1 MTEPEASAARSFA
14 PPDDPADE
22 ATSPRPFAP
31 PEPPLAVGMIR
42 LRLPAARDEDAI
54 FEACQDPEIQRWAA
68 TPVPYLREHA
78 QGWIE
83 GAEPEWAEAR
93 HGALAIVDAAD
104 DRFLGAIGLS
114 PQGPH
119 RVEIGFWIVPAAR
132 GRGIATEA
140 TRLLGRWVL
149 RDLGFDRLELL
160 HLVGNDGSRRVAEKV
175 GFRHEGTLRDY
186 AVVRGEAR
194 DVVMY
199 SLLAADLD

>member
-1 MTEPEASAARSFA
+1 MRRRRAAFTAR
-14 PPDDPADE
+14 
-22 ATSPRPFAP
+22 
-31 PEPPLAVGMIR
+31 PPLAVKHPPP
-42 LRLPAARDEDAI
+42 PAAARRGRDLRHART
-54 FEACQDPEIQRWAA
+54 PRSRWAA
-68 TPVPYLREHA
+68 PYLREHA

-93 HGALAIVDAAD
+93 HGALAIVDATD

-119 RVEIGFWIVPAAR
+119 GVEIGFWIVPSAR

-160 HLVGNDGSRRVAEKV
+160 HLVGNEGSRRVAEKV

>member
-1 MTEPEASAARSFA
+1 MTEPADAMAPGARAFA
-14 PPDDPADE
+14 PPD
-22 ATSPRPFAP
+22 
-31 PEPPLAVGMIR
+31 PPLAVGSIR

-54 FEACQDPEIQRWAA
+54 YEACQDPEIQRWAA

-93 HGALAIVDAAD
+93 HGALAIVDATD

-114 PQGPH
+114 PQEPH

-140 TRLLGRWVL
+140 TRLVARWAL

-160 HLVGNDGSRRVAEKV
+160 HLVGNEASRRVAEKA
-175 GFRHEGTLRDY
+175 GFHHEGTLRDY
-186 AVVRGEAR
+186 AVVRGEVC

>member
-1 MTEPEASAARSFA
+1 MDPIEAAAPGARSFA
-14 PPDDPADE
+14 PPD
-22 ATSPRPFAP
+22 
-31 PEPPLAVGMIR
+31 PPLATGSIR

-54 FEACQDPEIQRWAA
+54 FEACQDPDIQRWAA

-83 GAEPEWAEAR
+83 GAEPEWAAAQ
-93 HGALAIVDAAD
+93 HGALAIVDATD
-104 DRFLGAIGLS
+104 DRLLGAIGLS
-114 PQGPH
+114 PQEPH
-119 RVEIGFWIVPAAR
+119 RVEVGFWIVPAAR

-140 TRLLGRWVL
+140 TRLLARWVL

-160 HLVGNDGSRRVAEKV
+160 HLIGNEGSRRVAEKA
-175 GFRHEGTLRDY
+175 GFHLEGTLRDY
-186 AVVRGEAR
+186 AVVRGEVR

>member
-1 MTEPEASAARSFA
+1 MGGG
-14 PPDDPADE
+14 
-22 ATSPRPFAP
+22 PR
-31 PEPPLAVGMIR
+31 
-42 LRLPAARDEDAI
+42 
-54 FEACQDPEIQRWAA
+54 
-68 TPVPYLREHA
+68 
-78 QGWIE
+78 
-83 GAEPEWAEAR
+83 GA
-93 HGALAIVDAAD
+93 AIVDATESKW
-104 DRFLGAIGLS
+104 FLGAIGLS

-160 HLVGNDGSRRVAEKV
+160 HLVGNEGSRRVAEKV

-199 SLLAADLD
+199 SLLAADLDCRGGRPRPMAAPGTRLGRSGPGYPRPDAVRRVDHRPRR